1 MLSVACY
8 TNPFLGRK
16 FLFLEN
22 VDGKKKRKRKEKHF
36 KSKNRLKKLF
46 DNLSRAIGL
55 MACVM
60 SNKY

>member
-22 VDGKKKRKRKEKHF
+22 VDGKKKEKERR
-36 KSKNRLKKLF
+36 NTLKVKT
-46 DNLSRAIGL
+46 D
-55 MACVM
+55 
-60 SNKY
+60 